1 MKGDKTMRKKLAV
14 IGIALLIALG
24 AGCAVYLND
33 GYEAAEAA
41 VAAMADNGA
50 VTVRQNEDAV
60 VFLPETPSAGLVFYP
75 GGKVEHTA
83 YAPLLRALAEEDIL
97 CVLLE
102 MPFDLAVLDMDAAD
116 GIPEQ
121 FPEVERWYIG
131 GHSLGGSMAASYIA
145 DHAAEYEGVILLAA
159 YSTADLAET
168 GLDVLSLYGSED
180 GVLNMEKYREYRP
193 NLPETAVETI
203 LEGGNHAGFGAYG
216 PQEGDGTATITADE
230 QLALTVKSVMAFVGE

>member
-24 AGCAVYLND
+24 VGCAVYLND
-33 GYEAAEAA
+33 GYDAVEAA

-121 FPEVERWYIG
+121 FPEVEHWYIG

-145 DHAAEYEGVILLAA
+145 DHAAEYEGLILLAA
-159 YSTADLAET
+159 YSTADLTET
-168 GLDVLSLYGSED
+168 RLDVLSLYGSED

-193 NLPETAVETI
+193 NLPETTVETI

-230 QLALTVKSVMAFVGE
+230 QLALTVEAVMAFVGE